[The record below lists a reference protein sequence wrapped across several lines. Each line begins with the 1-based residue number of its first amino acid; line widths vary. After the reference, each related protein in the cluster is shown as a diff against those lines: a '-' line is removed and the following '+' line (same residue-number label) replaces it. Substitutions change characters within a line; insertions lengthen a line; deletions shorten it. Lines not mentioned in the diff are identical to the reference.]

1 MIAHITKHELRRYLR
16 DGRSRNLLLAVFVA
30 LVASL
35 VLSLRDYQLTS
46 LQYDQ
51 NLEQARVNWEQQ
63 SEKDPHDAA
72 HDGTYV
78 IKPLH
83 PLAIIDKGIQP
94 FSGKVVHLGAHE
106 RKQST
111 LNEAKDQSGV
121 FRFGELTP
129 GFMLTYVIPL
139 LLIFLGFNAFTEENE
154 KQTLRLLLVQG
165 ATRRDLALGKWL
177 ALFVQ
182 TLVLWLLLFTVTL
195 VVTFSFGDQVRLSLL
210 EIMSLSGSYLLYF
223 VIFIN
228 LIIWVSSKAS
238 SSGSSLTSLI
248 AIWIVFTLIVPKV
261 VTNLAGSIYPFP
273 TLQTFQ
279 ENISRDQESGL
290 NGHNFWNDAAQDF
303 EKKVL
308 AEYGVD
314 SIEELPIEYG
324 GLLLAEGE
332 KYESEVYTKHFD
344 LLQSQYT
351 KQRSI
356 YRWSSFL
363 SPMLAIRFVS
373 MGISRTDYGFQWHF
387 EDQAEKYRVEFNT
400 DLNMDIAENA
410 KGVDRYTAGNDLWV
424 NIQEFNYEWQQG
436 NEILKS
442 HLQEMAII
450 FLWAFFSFFL
460 AVFYSRK
467 VKVA

>member
-1 MIAHITKHELRRYLR
+1 MIAHITKHELTRYLR
-16 DGRSRNLLLAVFVA
+16 DGRSRTLLLVVFVA

-46 LQYDQ
+46 LQYEQ
-51 NLEQARVNWEQQ
+51 NLEQVRVNWEQQ

-129 GFMLTYVIPL
+129 GFILTYVIPL

-165 ATRRDLALGKWL
+165 ATRRELALGKWL

-182 TLVLWLLLFTVTL
+182 MLALWFLLFTVTL
-195 VVTFSFGDQVRLSLL
+195 VVTFFFADQVRLSLL
-210 EIMSLSGSYLLYF
+210 EVLSLSGSYLLF
-223 VIFIN
+223 FIIFIN
-228 LIIWVSSKAS
+228 LIIWVSSRAS

-248 AIWIVFTLIVPKV
+248 TIWIIFTLIAPKV
-261 VTNLAGSIYPFP
+261 VTNLAGSMYPFP

-279 ENISRDQESGL
+279 ENINRDQENGL

-303 EKKVL
+303 ENEVL
-308 AEYGVD
+308 AEYGVE
-314 SIEELPIEYG
+314 SIEELPVEFG

-344 LLQSQYT
+344 LLQSQYN
-351 KQRSI
+351 KQRGV
-356 YRWSSFL
+356 YQWSSLL
-363 SPMLAIRFVS
+363 SPMLAVRFVS

-387 EDQAEKYRVEFNT
+387 EDQAEQYRVEFNT
-400 DLNMDIAENA
+400 ALNMNIAENA
-410 KGVDRYTAGNDLWV
+410 KGIDRYTAGTELWAG
-424 NIQEFNYEWQQG
+424 IQEFNYEWQQA
-436 NEILKS
+436 NEILQG
-442 HLQEMAII
+442 HLQEMLII
-450 FLWAFFSFFL
+450 LLWAVISFVLAIFS
-460 AVFYSRK
+460 SRK
-467 VKVA
+467 IKVA